1 MKYIECSDLTFA
13 YENNMVVS
21 GVSFS
26 ITKGD
31 YLCILGE
38 NGSGKS
44 TLIKGLLNLKRPSK
58 GKIVFH
64 NKIKKNKIGYLPQ
77 QKSMIKD
84 FPASVYEVVLSG
96 RLSSMGFRPFYTK
109 KRQRNC

>member
-38 NGSGKS
+38 NGSGKKS

-77 QKSMIKD
+77 QKK
-84 FPASVYEVVLSG
+84 V
-96 RLSSMGFRPFYTK
+96 
-109 KRQRNC
+109 